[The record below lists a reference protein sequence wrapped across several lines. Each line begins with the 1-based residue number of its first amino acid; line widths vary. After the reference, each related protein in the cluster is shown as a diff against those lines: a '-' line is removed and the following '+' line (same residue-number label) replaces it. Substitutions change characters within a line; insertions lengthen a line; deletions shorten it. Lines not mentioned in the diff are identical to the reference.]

1 VVESG
6 RAEVVRDGLVVN
18 TLARGDGFG
27 EIALLDDR
35 PRTATIRAT
44 PDAPLRVSVLARRAF
59 LTAVTGYPVSAT
71 VGHEV
76 VARITARDAG
86 RLPAG

>member
-1 VVESG
+1 
-6 RAEVVRDGLVVN
+6 
-18 TLARGDGFG
+18 
-27 EIALLDDR
+27 
-35 PRTATIRAT
+35 
-44 PDAPLRVSVLARRAF
+44 
-59 LTAVTGYPVSAT
+59 VTGYPVSAT